1 MKSRIK
7 SYDKE
12 KTFYLTVIFFLII
25 FSGCATKEAVVRNVN
40 EDEVLRERAMT
51 YWGHKVRQEF
61 DKSYTYEDP
70 YYRKRFNMIKY
81 IKSIDTARAKWTSAN
96 VENLQIN
103 GDSAIIDMKV
113 KVHITVAPSAR
124 DIEQEFSLK
133 ETWVKVDGIWYH
145 VPKKSGRP
153 EVTN

>member
-7 SYDKE
+7 LLDKE
-12 KTFYLTVIFFLII
+12 NTFYITVIFFLII
-25 FSGCATKEAVVRNVN
+25 FSGCATKEAVRNIS
-40 EDEVLRERAMT
+40 EDEVLRERVMT
-51 YWGHKVRQEF
+51 YWGHKISQEF
-61 DKSYTYEDP
+61 DKSYLYEDP
-70 YYRKRFNMIKY
+70 YYRKRLDMVKY
-81 IKSIDTARAKWTSAN
+81 IKGIDTARARWTSAN
-96 VENLQIN
+96 VKNLQIN

>member
-7 SYDKE
+7 PYDKE
-12 KTFYLTVIFFLII
+12 KTFYITVIFCLII
-25 FSGCATKEAVVRNVN
+25 FSGCATKEAVRNIS
-40 EDEVLRERAMT
+40 EEEVLRERVMT
-51 YWGHKVRQEF
+51 YWGYKISQEF
-61 DKSYTYEDP
+61 DKGYFYEDP
-70 YYRKRFNMIKY
+70 YYRKRLNMVKY
-81 IKSIDTARAKWTSAN
+81 IKSIDTARARWTSAN

>member
-7 SYDKE
+7 PYDKRN
-12 KTFYLTVIFFLII
+12 TFYLTGFFFLII
-25 FSGCATKEAVVRNVN
+25 FSGCATKEAVKNIS
-40 EDEVLRERAMT
+40 EEEVLRERAMT

-61 DKSYTYEDP
+61 DKSYAYEDP
-70 YYRKRFNMIKY
+70 YFRKRFNMVKY
-81 IKSIDTARAKWTSAN
+81 IKSIDTARARWTAAD
-96 VENLQIN
+96 VESLQIN

-113 KVHITVAPSAR
+113 MVHITVAPSAR

-145 VPKKSGRP
+145 IPKKSGRP